1 VVDILL
7 DRKAD
12 PNIQNDKGSTALY
25 WAVRYGHTECVR
37 KLIDKGKADVNQTRK
52 LGLVSPIIVAS
63 ALGYKD
69 IVEKLISAGVLL
81 GYDYWLID

>member
-81 GYDYWLID
+81 GYD